1 MLPPVISSMPTR
13 CWYVSASEEAM
24 IATVWRF
31 RVKPDAI
38 GDFERGY
45 GPHGD
50 WARLFAQAEGFVGT
64 ELLKLEGQ
72 PGLYLTIDRWQD
84 TARFEHA
91 KARMAAEYGE
101 LDRRFEAYTLEE
113 SWLGLYA
120 VAE

>member
-1 MLPPVISSMPTR
+1 
-13 CWYVSASEEAM
+13 M

-38 GDFERGY
+38 GAFERAY
-45 GPHGD
+45 GPRGD
-50 WARLFAQAEGFVGT
+50 WARLFAQAEGFLGT
-64 ELLKLEGQ
+64 ELLKQDGQ
-72 PGLYLTIDRWQD
+72 AGLYLTIDRWRD
-84 TARFEHA
+84 SPRFEQA
-91 KARMAAEYGE
+91 KAQMAAEYTE